1 MTYIMYSIPV
11 CICECGY
18 RCYISKISQFYTGWV
33 WEEGGLGGRMG
44 VGGVGGQ
51 DGYFSAHCVVNSD
64 KLATVIA
71 EF

>member
-1 MTYIMYSIPV
+1 MNVVIGV
-11 CICECGY
+11 
-18 RCYISKISQFYTGWV
+18 ISVKYLNFTQDGGGRRGGWV
-33 WEEGGLGGRMG
+33 AGWG
-44 VGGVGGQ
+44 GGVGGQ